1 MDAEKSADRVRLCR
15 SKGEDVTGRGPR
27 SAATN
32 VDVRLIAVQ
41 SQMAQFYSTGRATAG
56 AGEERE
62 RERKRG
68 TRRGMTSRKTEK
80 KNAAPE

>member
-27 SAATN
+27 SAAAN

-41 SQMAQFYSTGRATAG
+41 SQMAKFYSTGRATAG
-56 AGEERE
+56 AGEE